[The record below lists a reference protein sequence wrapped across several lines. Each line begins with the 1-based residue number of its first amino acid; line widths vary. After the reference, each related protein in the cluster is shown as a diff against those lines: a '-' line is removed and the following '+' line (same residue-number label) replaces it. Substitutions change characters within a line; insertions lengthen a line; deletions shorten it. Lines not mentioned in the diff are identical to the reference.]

1 MARYRVMHFYAS
13 STYGPWS
20 EGDFVDLEEDAA
32 AWVNHDSPGTLQEVD
47 PEVQAAE
54 KAAAKAAAVAALE
67 KKLEATSSK
76 GRGRRRK
83 AAPSEP
89 ASE

>member
-20 EGDFVDLEEDAA
+20 EGDFVDMEEDAA
-32 AWVNHDSPGTLQEVD
+32 AWVNHDSPGTLQKVD

-54 KAAAKAAAVAALE
+54 KAAAKAATVAALE
-67 KKLEATSSK
+67 KKLKATSSK